1 MANYNCVD
9 VSEHNGDID
18 WNAARADGVEYA
30 FIRCGFGQDIES
42 QDDKYFHINMEN
54 ALAAGVKVGV
64 YFYSYAKSADAAR
77 GEAAHC
83 LRLIEQYRNKM
94 SFPIFY
100 DVEENSI
107 EDYVDETVPA
117 FTEELKKAGYNV
129 GVYATGYWF
138 THCLQYV
145 AIDYMWVAY
154 WGKNNGDVPSNPP
167 EWYDVWQYT
176 SVGSV
181 DGIGSGGVDC
191 DILKNTEM
199 TALINGG
206 GDDSKDDGDDEKDD
220 DKGGD
225 TVKVELNVLRK
236 GDTGNQVETLQI
248 LLNAFGFRDQNG
260 KLLNVDSIFGSKTE
274 YAVKSYQRARGLGVD
289 GIVGVKTWSR
299 ILK

>member
-1 MANYNCVD
+1 MSNYNCVD
-9 VSEHNGDID
+9 VSEWNGDID
-18 WNAARADGVEYA
+18 WNAAKADGVEYA

-83 LRLIEQYRNKM
+83 LRLIEPYRNKM
-94 SFPIFY
+94 SFPVFY

-107 EDYVDETVPA
+107 EDYVDETIPA
-117 FTEELKKAGYNV
+117 FTEVLNEAGYNV

-145 AIDYMWVAY
+145 AIDYLWVAY
-154 WGKNNGDVPSNPP
+154 WGNNDGQPHSKP
-167 EWYDVWQYT
+167 EFCDVWQYT

-191 DILKNTEM
+191 DILYNTEM
-199 TALINGG
+199 TALING
-206 GDDSKDDGDDEKDD
+206 DQPQPEPTPEPEPTQ
-220 DKGGD
+220 
-225 TVKVELNVLRK
+225 TVNVELNVLRK
-236 GDTGNQVETLQI
+236 GDTGGQVLTIQA
-248 LLNAFGFRDQNG
+248 LLNGFGFRDQNG
-260 KLLNVDSIFGSKTE
+260 ECLDVDGIFGSKTE
-274 YAVKSYQRARGLGVD
+274 YAVKSYQRARDLTID
-289 GIVGVKTWSR
+289 GIVGAQTWNR

>member
-1 MANYNCVD
+1 MSNYNCVD
-9 VSEHNGDID
+9 VSEHNGAID
-18 WNAARADGVEYA
+18 WDAARADGVEYA

-42 QDDKYFHINMEN
+42 QDDAYFHINMEN
-54 ALAAGVKVGV
+54 ALAAGVKVGA

-83 LRLIEQYRNKM
+83 LRLIEPYRNKM

-107 EDYVDETVPA
+107 EDYVDETIPA
-117 FTEELKKAGYNV
+117 FTEVLNEAGYNV

-145 AIDYMWVAY
+145 AIDYLWVAY
-154 WGKNNGDVPSNPP
+154 WGYNDGEPHSKP
-167 EWYDVWQYT
+167 EWCDVWQYT

-191 DILKNTEM
+191 DILYNTEM

-206 GDDSKDDGDDEKDD
+206 SDDKDDGDDKKDD

-225 TVKVELNVLRK
+225 TVNVELNVLRK